1 MVHGLGH
8 RLQEYLPRTIHS
20 EGLLIRWLTL
30 NYESVSEMS
39 VRELADAAGVSPS
52 TIVGSVIRLAAGVI
66 QTSGRVFSSKLSPRR
81 EALLLRFQ
89 ALKKEIVLR
98 PFSKRLLIG
107 TYLHSRSLSDC

>member
-66 QTSGRVFSSKLSPRR
+66 QCLIAQ
-81 EALLLRFQ
+81 E
-89 ALKKEIVLR
+89 R
-98 PFSKRLLIG
+98 PFSYGTIGANTSVYLVLLKSIG
-107 TYLHSRSLSDC
+107 IRRT